1 MNNVTTDDKP
11 RWLVVIAM
19 YTAFGGVLCLVFGV
33 PSILFDL
40 FSLDVVMV
48 NWVVLAIGI
57 LTLVGAYGLWKLHK
71 WGCYL
76 TIAIY
81 IVSILL
87 SLLAMS
93 LDGSVAN
100 LMLQLVGIFFALLIL
115 IYLFGKETRALF
127 H

>member
-1 MNNVTTDDKP
+1 MDNLITNNKP
-11 RWLVVIAM
+11 RCLTIIVM

-40 FSLDVVMV
+40 FSLDVVV
-48 NWVVLAIGI
+48 INWVIVAIGI
-57 LTLVGAYGLWKLHK
+57 STLLGAFGLWKLQK
-71 WGCYL
+71 WGYYL

-87 SLLAMS
+87 SLLAMN
-93 LDGSVAN
+93 LDSSVAN
-100 LMLQLVGIFFALLIL
+100 LMLQLMGIFFAVLIL
-115 IYLFGKETRALF
+115 IYLFGKGTRALF